1 MTLPSQQTCRRGFT
15 LVELLVVIAI
25 IAIIAIL
32 AGLLL
37 PGLSRARE
45 RAQAAV
51 CQNNL
56 RQLQL
61 AFQLYAGDHNDQ
73 LSPAETSISTPNAAR
88 WVDGVMTP
96 FLPLRMSDLTNRQL
110 LVAPGPGHLGP
121 YVRAADVFRCP
132 SDRSRTN
139 LSRARGPFRVRS
151 FTMNPYMVNGDGITI
166 LAAGFEYSPNAFV
179 KYADFS
185 RTSPAQIWVFLDEH
199 ELTIKN
205 GMFQLQWSLGPQWR
219 WSEHWPA
226 RRHLGRGSLAF
237 ADGHVELH
245 RWRDARTG
253 PPVRTWEAAQ
263 AIGWNDSDNPDYEW
277 LWERTNGG
285 REWGMP

>member
-1 MTLPSQQTCRRGFT
+1 MNRSSQIQRLPGFT
-15 LVELLVVIAI
+15 LVELLVVIV
-25 IAIIAIL
+25 IIAIL

-45 RAQAAV
+45 KAHSAL

-73 LSPAETSISTPNAAR
+73 LSPAETSISISNATR

-96 FLPLRMSDLTNRQL
+96 FLPLRSSDLTNRQML
-110 LVAPGPGHLGP
+110 IASGPGHLGP
-121 YVRAADVFRCP
+121 YLQTADVFRCP
-132 SDRSRTN
+132 ADRSRTN
-139 LSRARGPFRVRS
+139 LTRARGPFRVRS
-151 FTMNPYMVNGDGITI
+151 YTMNPYMVYGDWIV
-166 LAAGFEYSPNAFV
+166 LLEDGFEYSPNAFV
-179 KYADFS
+179 KSSDFS
-185 RTSPAQIWVFLDEH
+185 RTSPAQIWVFVDEH

-205 GMFQLQWSLGPQWR
+205 GMFQIQWPLGPRWR
-219 WSEHWPA
+219 WTEHWPA
-226 RRHLGRGSLAF
+226 RRHGGRGSLSF

-245 RWRDARTG
+245 RWLDPRTG
-253 PPVRTWEAAQ
+253 PAVRTFDEAHAV
-263 AIGWNDSDNPDYEW
+263 GWNAADNPDYEW

-285 REWGMP
+285 RDWGMP